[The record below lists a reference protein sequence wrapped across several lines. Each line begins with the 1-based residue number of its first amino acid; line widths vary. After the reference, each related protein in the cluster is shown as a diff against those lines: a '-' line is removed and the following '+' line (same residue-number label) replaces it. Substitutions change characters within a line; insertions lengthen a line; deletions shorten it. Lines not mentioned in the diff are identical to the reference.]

1 MADHGATVA
10 GYDGAGYDDAGYNDA
25 AVQAIRLQP
34 LSSRDK
40 SVPVAWWGRTTD
52 ELTAAG
58 VSVNEMRTPF
68 VSIDGAALSH
78 NLTSMAGWCADRGV
92 RLAPHGKTTMAPQ
105 VYARQLG
112 LGAWGITAATISQVA
127 VMRSVGIRRIVLANQ
142 LVDPEGLAWVAAEL
156 REDEAFQFSC
166 FADSV
171 RGVELMDEA
180 LSAAG
185 ATRAVNVLIEVGR
198 PGGRAGCRTLTESLA
213 VAEAIASRPSL
224 SLSGVAGYEGAYAHD
239 LTAEAFDAVEGF
251 LRGMRRTV
259 VALAQQ
265 GHFDGLAEVLVSAGG
280 SAYFDQVTDVLS
292 EPWDLASPVAV
303 VLRSGAYV
311 AHDDGHYLLLSPFG
325 RAGEAVAPFRPAL
338 HAWSRVLS
346 RPEPRLAIL
355 DAGKRDVSYDLD
367 LPVAQRIR
375 RADGTTTAAMD
386 CRVTAVN
393 DQHTFL
399 SLGVDVS
406 VEVGDLVRFGMS
418 HPCTVFD
425 KWQLLPVV
433 DNDDHVVDLI
443 RTYF

>member
-1 MADHGATVA
+1 MPDDGTF
-10 GYDGAGYDDAGYNDA
+10 GAGYDDA
-25 AVQAIRLQP
+25 AVQAIRLTP
-34 LSSRDK
+34 LGARDK
-40 SVPVAWWGRTTD
+40 SVPAAWWGRTTD
-52 ELTAAG
+52 ELAAAR
-58 VSVNEMRTPF
+58 VCVDEMRTPF
-68 VSIDGAALSH
+68 VSIDADALTH
-78 NLTSMAGWCADRGV
+78 NLTSMAGWCAERGV

-105 VYARQLG
+105 LFARQLG
-112 LGAWGITAATISQVA
+112 LGAWGITAATASQVA
-127 VMRSVGIRRIVLANQ
+127 VMRSVGVTRIVLANQ
-142 LVDPEGLAWVAAEL
+142 LVDPEGLAWVGAEL
-156 REDEAFQFSC
+156 ARDERFEFHC

-171 RGVELMDEA
+171 RGVELMDAA
-180 LSAAG
+180 LTRAG
-185 ATRAVNVLIEVGR
+185 ATRAVSVLIEVGR
-198 PGGRAGCRTLTESLA
+198 PGGRAGCRTLAESLA
-213 VAEAIASRPSL
+213 VAGAVRAASTL
-224 SLSGVAGYEGAYAHD
+224 TLSGVAGYEGAYAHE

-292 EPWDLASPVAV
+292 EPWDLAQPVAV

-311 AHDDGHYLLLSPFG
+311 THDDGHYLLLSPFG
-325 RAGEAVAPFRPAL
+325 RAGDSVAPFRPAL

-375 RADGTTTAAMD
+375 HADGTTTVATD
-386 CRVTAVN
+386 CSVSAVN

-399 SLGVDVS
+399 SLGAES
-406 VEVGDLVRFGMS
+406 TLEVGDLVRLGLS

-433 DNDDHVVDLI
+433 DDDDRVVDLI
-443 RTYF
+443 RTFF

>member
-1 MADHGATVA
+1 MPDDGATVA
-10 GYDGAGYDDAGYNDA
+10 SFDDAGYDDT

-40 SVPVAWWGRTTD
+40 SVPAGWWGRTTD
-52 ELTAAG
+52 DLTAAG
-58 VSVNEMRTPF
+58 VSVDAMRTPF
-68 VSIDGAALSH
+68 VSIDAAALSH
-78 NLTSMAGWCADRGV
+78 NLTSMAGWCAERGV

-105 VYARQLG
+105 LYARQLG

-127 VMRSVGIRRIVLANQ
+127 IMRSVGIRRIVLANQ
-142 LVDPEGLAWVAAEL
+142 LVDPEGLAWVGAEL
-156 REDEAFQFSC
+156 MADEAFEFHC

-171 RGVELMDEA
+171 RGVRLMHEA
-180 LSAAG
+180 LSASG
-185 ATRAVNVLIEVGR
+185 ASRPVSVLVEVGR
-198 PGGRAGCRTLTESLA
+198 PGGRAGCRTLAESLA
-213 VAEAIASRPSL
+213 VADAIRESSML
-224 SLSGVAGYEGAYAHD
+224 TLSGVAGYEGAYAHD

-259 VALAQQ
+259 AAFAQQ
-265 GHFDGLAEVLVSAGG
+265 GHFDGLGEVIVTAGG
-280 SAYFDQVTDVLS
+280 SAYFDQVTDVLT
-292 EPWDLASPVAV
+292 EPWDLTQPVAV

-311 AHDDGHYLLLSPFG
+311 THDDGHYLLLSPFG

-346 RPEPRLAIL
+346 RPEARLAIL

-386 CRVTAVN
+386 CTVTAVN

-399 SLGVDVS
+399 SIGADVTL
-406 VEVGDLVRFGMS
+406 EVGDLVRFGLS

-433 DNDDHVVDLI
+433 DNDDRVVDLI